1 MLFGIFFV
9 SIEAKQLDMKTILR
23 NFFSVLRRFK
33 TASVLNVLGLS
44 IAFVAFMLIMMQV
57 NYDYTFDRSHP
68 NADAI
73 FRVDIVHGSK
83 GSQAIICRPF
93 ARAFTGSS
101 PLIEEGCL
109 LSAWT
114 ESRFFYIEDGGQRTS
129 YKEDAWNVTPGVL
142 EVFRFDML
150 EGNERSL
157 DEPNSV
163 VLPESMAR
171 KIFGDESA
179 VGKQLISANPMEDA
193 KIVKGVYK
201 DFPRNSALKN
211 VMYTSM
217 SPKEN
222 YDNWG
227 NWNYFFFVRLG
238 EGMDK
243 AEVLDNFK
251 RNFNAKEAFG
261 NEFEWGEENSLDLRL
276 TSLPDVHFLSNV
288 DFDSMPK
295 ASRQTLL
302 VLFSIA
308 FVILIIAGINFTNF
322 STALTPMRIKS
333 INTQKVLGSSD
344 RTLRGSLLVEA
355 VCVSL
360 FAYLLSLLFLYL
372 IPNTPVVSLVDAD
385 ISFGAQPMIIAG
397 TAVIAAIVG
406 VLAGLYPSYY
416 VTSFPPALV
425 LKGSFGLSL
434 AGRRMRSVLVGVQFV
449 ASFILIIGSLFM
461 YLQNHY
467 MQNAPLGY
475 DKEEMIIVH
484 LNNTINK
491 NRDAFTD
498 RLKSFSGVQ
507 DVTYSQFLLSSQ
519 DQYMGWGRD
528 YNGNNINFQCLPVS
542 SSFLKVMGIEVKEGR
557 DFRPEDDQKETGCYI
572 FNEKAKAQ
580 YELKLNEKID
590 GDEIIGF
597 IPDIKFASF
606 RQEVTPMAF
615 YLWGK
620 YQWGQEGNYYNT
632 AYVKFKAGS
641 DLRSG
646 MEHVRES
653 LEKFDSEYPFVVRF
667 YDEVLQHTY
676 EKELK
681 IGSLITLF
689 SLVAIF
695 ISIVGVFGLVVFE
708 SEYKRKEIAVRKVL
722 GSTTGEILYMF
733 NVSYFWILLICF
745 VFGAPV
751 AWYGVHRWLENFAYR
766 TPMYWWVLPLAFL
779 AVGVITFMTVTY
791 QNWHVANENPVK
803 NIKSE

>member
-1 MLFGIFFV
+1 
-9 SIEAKQLDMKTILR
+9 MKTILR

-33 TASVLNVLGLS
+33 AASVLNVLGLS

-57 NYDYTFDRSHP
+57 NYDYTFDCSHR

-93 ARAFTGSS
+93 ARAFTESS
-101 PLIEEGCL
+101 PHIKGGCL
-109 LSAWT
+109 LNAWVG
-114 ESRFFYIEDGGQRTS
+114 SPFFYVEQNGQRTG
-129 YKEDAWNVTPGVL
+129 YRENAWEVTPGLLDVIH
-142 EVFRFDML
+142 FDML
-150 EGNERSL
+150 EGTAQAL
-157 DEPNSV
+157 DEPGSV
-163 VLPESMAR
+163 ILPESMAQ
-171 KIFGDESA
+171 KIFGNETA
-179 VGKQLISANPMEDA
+179 IGKQLIAPNVEMNA
-193 KIVKGVYK
+193 QIIKGVYK
-201 DFPRNSALKN
+201 DFPRNSALQN
-211 VMYTSM
+211 VIYVAMN
-217 SPKEN
+217 PKEN

-227 NWNYFFFVRLG
+227 NWNYFFFVRLDDPANK
-238 EGMDK
+238 EN
-243 AEVLDNFK
+243 VLDNFK
-251 RNFNAKEAFG
+251 SNFNAKEVFG
-261 NEFEWGEENSLDLRL
+261 NEFEWGGEESFDLRL
-276 TSLPDVHFLSNV
+276 TSLPDVHFLNNV

-308 FVILIIAGINFTNF
+308 FVIIIIAGINFTNF

-344 RTLRGSLLVEA
+344 RMLRGSLLVEA
-355 VCVSL
+355 VGVST
-360 FAYLLSLLFLYL
+360 FAYLLSLLFLYV
-372 IPNTPVVSLVDAD
+372 IPKTPVASLVDAD

-397 TAVIAAIVG
+397 TAVIAVIVG

-434 AGRRMRSVLVGVQFV
+434 AGRRMRSVLVGIQFV

-461 YLQNHY
+461 YLQNRY

-484 LNNTINK
+484 LNNKINK
-491 NRDAFTD
+491 DRDAFTNQ
-498 RLKSFSGVQ
+498 LKSFSGVE

-528 YNGNNINFQCLPVS
+528 YNGKNINFQCLPVS

-580 YELKLNEKID
+580 LELKLNEQID

-620 YQWGQEGNYYNT
+620 YQWGQEGNYYNA

-641 DLRSG
+641 DLRAG

-653 LEKFDSEYPFVVRF
+653 LKKFDSEYPFVIRF

-722 GSTTGEILYMF
+722 GSTTGEVLYMF

-745 VFGAPV
+745 VLGAPV

-779 AVGVITFMTVTY
+779 AIGMITFLTVTY

>member
-114 ESRFFYIEDGGQRTS
+114 GSRFFYIEDGGQRTS

-150 EGNERSL
+150 EGSERSL

-288 DFDSMPK
+288 DLVWQ
-295 ASRQTLL
+295 SR
-302 VLFSIA
+302 
-308 FVILIIAGINFTNF
+308 
-322 STALTPMRIKS
+322 
-333 INTQKVLGSSD
+333 
-344 RTLRGSLLVEA
+344 
-355 VCVSL
+355 
-360 FAYLLSLLFLYL
+360 
-372 IPNTPVVSLVDAD
+372 
-385 ISFGAQPMIIAG
+385 
-397 TAVIAAIVG
+397 
-406 VLAGLYPSYY
+406 GLW
-416 VTSFPPALV
+416 F
-425 LKGSFGLSL
+425 
-434 AGRRMRSVLVGVQFV
+434 
-449 ASFILIIGSLFM
+449 
-461 YLQNHY
+461 
-467 MQNAPLGY
+467 
-475 DKEEMIIVH
+475 
-484 LNNTINK
+484 
-491 NRDAFTD
+491 
-498 RLKSFSGVQ
+498 
-507 DVTYSQFLLSSQ
+507 
-519 DQYMGWGRD
+519 
-528 YNGNNINFQCLPVS
+528 
-542 SSFLKVMGIEVKEGR
+542 
-557 DFRPEDDQKETGCYI
+557 
-572 FNEKAKAQ
+572 
-580 YELKLNEKID
+580 
-590 GDEIIGF
+590 
-597 IPDIKFASF
+597 
-606 RQEVTPMAF
+606 
-615 YLWGK
+615 
-620 YQWGQEGNYYNT
+620 
-632 AYVKFKAGS
+632 
-641 DLRSG
+641 
-646 MEHVRES
+646 
-653 LEKFDSEYPFVVRF
+653 
-667 YDEVLQHTY
+667 
-676 EKELK
+676 
-681 IGSLITLF
+681 
-689 SLVAIF
+689 
-695 ISIVGVFGLVVFE
+695 
-708 SEYKRKEIAVRKVL
+708 
-722 GSTTGEILYMF
+722 
-733 NVSYFWILLICF
+733 
-745 VFGAPV
+745 
-751 AWYGVHRWLENFAYR
+751 
-766 TPMYWWVLPLAFL
+766 
-779 AVGVITFMTVTY
+779 
-791 QNWHVANENPVK
+791 
-803 NIKSE
+803 

>member
-1 MLFGIFFV
+1 
-9 SIEAKQLDMKTILR
+9 MKTILR

-33 TASVLNVLGLS
+33 AASVLNVLGLS

-57 NYDYTFDRSHP
+57 NYDYTFDCSHR

-93 ARAFTGSS
+93 ARAFTESS
-101 PLIEEGCL
+101 PHIKGGCL
-109 LSAWT
+109 LNAWVG
-114 ESRFFYIEDGGQRTS
+114 SPFFYVEQNGQRTG
-129 YKEDAWNVTPGVL
+129 YRENAWEVTPGLLDVIH
-142 EVFRFDML
+142 FDML
-150 EGNERSL
+150 EGTAQAL
-157 DEPNSV
+157 DEPGSV
-163 VLPESMAR
+163 ILPESMAK
-171 KIFGDESA
+171 KIFGNETA
-179 VGKQLISANPMEDA
+179 VGKQLIAPNVEMNA
-193 KIVKGVYK
+193 QIIKGVYK
-201 DFPRNSALKN
+201 DFPRNSALQN
-211 VMYTSM
+211 VIYVAMN
-217 SPKEN
+217 PKEN

-227 NWNYFFFVRLG
+227 NWNYFFFVRLDDPANK
-238 EGMDK
+238 EN
-243 AEVLDNFK
+243 VLDNFK
-251 RNFNAKEAFG
+251 SNFNAKEVFG
-261 NEFEWGEENSLDLRL
+261 NEFEWGGEESFDLRL
-276 TSLPDVHFLSNV
+276 TSLPDVHFLNNV

-308 FVILIIAGINFTNF
+308 FVIIIIAGINFTNF

-344 RTLRGSLLVEA
+344 RMLRGSLLVEA
-355 VCVSL
+355 VGVSM
-360 FAYLLSLLFLYL
+360 FAYLLSLLFLYV
-372 IPNTPVVSLVDAD
+372 IPKTPVASLVDAD

-397 TAVIAAIVG
+397 TAVIAVIVG

-434 AGRRMRSVLVGVQFV
+434 AGRRMRSVLVGIQFV

-461 YLQNHY
+461 YLQNRY

-484 LNNTINK
+484 LNNKINK
-491 NRDAFTD
+491 DRDAFTNQ
-498 RLKSFSGVQ
+498 LKSFSGVE

-528 YNGNNINFQCLPVS
+528 YNGMNINFQCLPVS

-580 YELKLNEKID
+580 LELKLNEQID

-620 YQWGQEGNYYNT
+620 YQWGQEGNYYNA

-641 DLRSG
+641 DLRAG

-653 LEKFDSEYPFVVRF
+653 LKKFDSEYPFVIRF

-722 GSTTGEILYMF
+722 GSTTGEVLYMF

-745 VFGAPV
+745 VLGAPV

-779 AVGVITFMTVTY
+779 AIGMITFLTVTY

>member
-1 MLFGIFFV
+1 
-9 SIEAKQLDMKTILR
+9 MKTILR

-33 TASVLNVLGLS
+33 AASVLNLLGLS

-57 NYDYTFDRSHP
+57 NYDYTFDCSHR

-93 ARAFTGSS
+93 ARAFTESS
-101 PLIEEGCL
+101 PHIKGGCL
-109 LSAWT
+109 LNAWVG
-114 ESRFFYIEDGGQRTS
+114 SPFFYVEQNGQRTG
-129 YKEDAWNVTPGVL
+129 YRENAWEVTPGLLDVIH
-142 EVFRFDML
+142 FDML
-150 EGNERSL
+150 EGTAQAL
-157 DEPNSV
+157 DEPGSV
-163 VLPESMAR
+163 ILPESMAK
-171 KIFGDESA
+171 KIFGNETA
-179 VGKQLISANPMEDA
+179 VGKQLIAPNVEMNA
-193 KIVKGVYK
+193 QIIKGVYK
-201 DFPRNSALKN
+201 DFPRNSALQN
-211 VMYTSM
+211 VIYVAMN
-217 SPKEN
+217 PKEN

-227 NWNYFFFVRLG
+227 NWNYFFFVRLDDPANK
-238 EGMDK
+238 EN
-243 AEVLDNFK
+243 VLDNFK
-251 RNFNAKEAFG
+251 SNFNAKEAFG
-261 NEFEWGEENSLDLRL
+261 NEFEWGGEESFDLRL
-276 TSLPDVHFLSNV
+276 TSLPDVHFLNNV

-308 FVILIIAGINFTNF
+308 FVIIIIAGINFTNF

-344 RTLRGSLLVEA
+344 RMLRGSLLVEA
-355 VCVSL
+355 VGVST
-360 FAYLLSLLFLYL
+360 FAYLLSLLFLYV
-372 IPNTPVVSLVDAD
+372 IPKTPVASLVDAD

-397 TAVIAAIVG
+397 TAVIAVIVG

-434 AGRRMRSVLVGVQFV
+434 AGRRMRSVLVGIQFV

-461 YLQNHY
+461 YLQNRY

-484 LNNTINK
+484 LNNKINK
-491 NRDAFTD
+491 DRDAFTNQ
-498 RLKSFSGVQ
+498 LKSFSGVE

-528 YNGNNINFQCLPVS
+528 YNGKNINFQCLPVS

-580 YELKLNEKID
+580 LELKLNEQID

-620 YQWGQEGNYYNT
+620 YQWGQEGNYYNA

-641 DLRSG
+641 DLRAG

-653 LEKFDSEYPFVVRF
+653 LKKFDSEFPFVIRF

-722 GSTTGEILYMF
+722 GSTTGEVLYMF

-745 VFGAPV
+745 VLGAPV

-779 AVGVITFMTVTY
+779 AIGMITFLTVTY

>member
-150 EGNERSL
+150 EGSERSL

-360 FAYLLSLLFLYL
+360 FASAFASFL
-372 IPNTPVVSLVDAD
+372 IHNPQNT
-385 ISFGAQPMIIAG
+385 G
-397 TAVIAAIVG
+397 
-406 VLAGLYPSYY
+406 
-416 VTSFPPALV
+416 
-425 LKGSFGLSL
+425 SL
-434 AGRRMRSVLVGVQFV
+434 AGGCRHLVRG
-449 ASFILIIGSLFM
+449 AADDHCRHGCDRGDRGS
-461 YLQNHY
+461 
-467 MQNAPLGY
+467 AGRPL
-475 DKEEMIIVH
+475 
-484 LNNTINK
+484 
-491 NRDAFTD
+491 
-498 RLKSFSGVQ
+498 S
-507 DVTYSQFLLSSQ
+507 FLLCHL
-519 DQYMGWGRD
+519 
-528 YNGNNINFQCLPVS
+528 FPA
-542 SSFLKVMGIEVKEGR
+542 GIGVERK
-557 DFRPEDDQKETGCYI
+557 FRPLACRAPDEERAGGGPVCGFFHPDYRL
-572 FNEKAKAQ
+572 FVYVPAK
-580 YELKLNEKID
+580 
-590 GDEIIGF
+590 
-597 IPDIKFASF
+597 
-606 RQEVTPMAF
+606 
-615 YLWGK
+615 
-620 YQWGQEGNYYNT
+620 
-632 AYVKFKAGS
+632 
-641 DLRSG
+641 
-646 MEHVRES
+646 S
-653 LEKFDSEYPFVVRF
+653 LYAE
-667 YDEVLQHTY
+667 
-676 EKELK
+676 
-681 IGSLITLF
+681 
-689 SLVAIF
+689 
-695 ISIVGVFGLVVFE
+695 
-708 SEYKRKEIAVRKVL
+708 
-722 GSTTGEILYMF
+722 
-733 NVSYFWILLICF
+733 C
-745 VFGAPV
+745 
-751 AWYGVHRWLENFAYR
+751 
-766 TPMYWWVLPLAFL
+766 
-779 AVGVITFMTVTY
+779 AVGI
-791 QNWHVANENPVK
+791 
-803 NIKSE
+803 

>member
-1 MLFGIFFV
+1 
-9 SIEAKQLDMKTILR
+9 MKTILR

-33 TASVLNVLGLS
+33 AASVLNVLGLS

-57 NYDYTFDRSHP
+57 NYDYTFDCSHR
-68 NADAI
+68 NSDAI

-93 ARAFTGSS
+93 ARAFTESS
-101 PLIEEGCL
+101 PHIKGGCL
-109 LSAWT
+109 LNAWVG
-114 ESRFFYIEDGGQRTS
+114 SPFFYVEQNGQRTG
-129 YKEDAWNVTPGVL
+129 YRENAWEVTPGLLDVIH
-142 EVFRFDML
+142 FDML
-150 EGNERSL
+150 EGTAQAL
-157 DEPNSV
+157 DEPGSV
-163 VLPESMAR
+163 ILPESMAK
-171 KIFGDESA
+171 KIFGNETA
-179 VGKQLISANPMEDA
+179 VGKQLIAPNVEMNA
-193 KIVKGVYK
+193 QIIKGVYK
-201 DFPRNSALKN
+201 DFPRNSALQN
-211 VMYTSM
+211 VIYVAMN
-217 SPKEN
+217 PKEN

-227 NWNYFFFVRLG
+227 NWNYFFFVRLDDPANK
-238 EGMDK
+238 EN
-243 AEVLDNFK
+243 VLDNFK
-251 RNFNAKEAFG
+251 SNFNAKEVFG
-261 NEFEWGEENSLDLRL
+261 NEFEWGGEESFDLRL
-276 TSLPDVHFLSNV
+276 TSLPDVHFLNNV

-308 FVILIIAGINFTNF
+308 FVIIIIAGINFTNF

-344 RTLRGSLLVEA
+344 RMLRGSLLVEA
-355 VCVSL
+355 VGVST
-360 FAYLLSLLFLYL
+360 FAYLLSLLFLYV
-372 IPNTPVVSLVDAD
+372 IPKTPVASLVDAD

-397 TAVIAAIVG
+397 TAVIAVIVG

-434 AGRRMRSVLVGVQFV
+434 AGRRMRSVLVGIQFV

-461 YLQNHY
+461 YLQNRY

-484 LNNTINK
+484 LNNKINK
-491 NRDAFTD
+491 DRDAFTNQ
-498 RLKSFSGVQ
+498 LKSFSGVE

-528 YNGNNINFQCLPVS
+528 YNGKNINFQCLPVS

-580 YELKLNEKID
+580 LELKLNEQID

-620 YQWGQEGNYYNT
+620 YQWGQEGNYYNA

-641 DLRSG
+641 DLRAG

-653 LEKFDSEYPFVVRF
+653 LKKFDSEYPFVIRF

-722 GSTTGEILYMF
+722 GSTTGEVLYMF

-745 VFGAPV
+745 VLGAPV

-779 AVGVITFMTVTY
+779 AIGMITFLTVTY

>member
-1 MLFGIFFV
+1 
-9 SIEAKQLDMKTILR
+9 MKTILR

-33 TASVLNVLGLS
+33 AASVLNVLGLS

-57 NYDYTFDRSHP
+57 NYDYTFDCSHR

-93 ARAFTGSS
+93 ARAFTESS
-101 PLIEEGCL
+101 PHIKGGCL
-109 LSAWT
+109 LNAWVG
-114 ESRFFYIEDGGQRTS
+114 SPFFYVEQNGQRTG
-129 YKEDAWNVTPGVL
+129 YRENAWEVTPGLLDVIH
-142 EVFRFDML
+142 FDML
-150 EGNERSL
+150 EGTAQAL
-157 DEPNSV
+157 DEPGSV
-163 VLPESMAR
+163 ILPESMAK
-171 KIFGDESA
+171 KIFGNETA
-179 VGKQLISANPMEDA
+179 VGKQLIAPNVEMNA
-193 KIVKGVYK
+193 QIIKGVYK
-201 DFPRNSALKN
+201 DFPRNSALQN
-211 VMYTSM
+211 VIYVAMN
-217 SPKEN
+217 PKEN

-227 NWNYFFFVRLG
+227 NWNYFFFVRLDDPPNK
-238 EGMDK
+238 EN
-243 AEVLDNFK
+243 VLDNFK
-251 RNFNAKEAFG
+251 SNFNAKEVFG
-261 NEFEWGEENSLDLRL
+261 NEFEWGGEESFDLRL
-276 TSLPDVHFLSNV
+276 TSLPDVHFLNNV

-308 FVILIIAGINFTNF
+308 FVIIIIAGINFTNF

-344 RTLRGSLLVEA
+344 RMLRGSLLVEA
-355 VCVSL
+355 VGVST
-360 FAYLLSLLFLYL
+360 FAYLLSLLFLYV
-372 IPNTPVVSLVDAD
+372 IPKTPVASLVDAD

-397 TAVIAAIVG
+397 TAVIAVIVG

-434 AGRRMRSVLVGVQFV
+434 AGRRMRSVLVGIQFV

-461 YLQNHY
+461 YLQNRY

-484 LNNTINK
+484 LNNKINK
-491 NRDAFTD
+491 DRDAFTNQ
-498 RLKSFSGVQ
+498 LKSFSGVE

-528 YNGNNINFQCLPVS
+528 YNGKNINFQCLPVS

-580 YELKLNEKID
+580 LELKLNEQID

-620 YQWGQEGNYYNT
+620 YQWGQEGNYYNA

-641 DLRSG
+641 DLRAG

-653 LEKFDSEYPFVVRF
+653 LKKFDSEYPFVIRF

-722 GSTTGEILYMF
+722 GSTTGEVLYMF

-745 VFGAPV
+745 VLGAPV

-779 AVGVITFMTVTY
+779 AIGMITFLTVTY

>member
-1 MLFGIFFV
+1 
-9 SIEAKQLDMKTILR
+9 MKTILR

-33 TASVLNVLGLS
+33 AASVLNVLGLS

-57 NYDYTFDRSHP
+57 NYDYTFDCSHR

-93 ARAFTGSS
+93 ARAFTESS
-101 PLIEEGCL
+101 PHIKGGCL
-109 LSAWT
+109 LNAWVG
-114 ESRFFYIEDGGQRTS
+114 SPFFYVEQNGQRTG
-129 YKEDAWNVTPGVL
+129 YRENAWEVTPSLLDVIH
-142 EVFRFDML
+142 FDML
-150 EGNERSL
+150 EGTAQAL
-157 DEPNSV
+157 DEPGSV
-163 VLPESMAR
+163 ILPESMAK
-171 KIFGDESA
+171 KIFGNETA
-179 VGKQLISANPMEDA
+179 VGKQLIAPNVEMNA
-193 KIVKGVYK
+193 QIIKGVYK
-201 DFPRNSALKN
+201 DFPRNSALQN
-211 VMYTSM
+211 VIYVVMN
-217 SPKEN
+217 PKEN

-227 NWNYFFFVRLG
+227 NWNYFFFVRLDDPANK
-238 EGMDK
+238 EN
-243 AEVLDNFK
+243 VLDNFK
-251 RNFNAKEAFG
+251 SNFNAKEVFG
-261 NEFEWGEENSLDLRL
+261 NEFEWGGEESFDLRL
-276 TSLPDVHFLSNV
+276 TSLPDVHFLNNV

-308 FVILIIAGINFTNF
+308 FVIIIIAGINFTNF

-344 RTLRGSLLVEA
+344 RMLRGSLLVEA
-355 VCVSL
+355 VGVST
-360 FAYLLSLLFLYL
+360 FAYLLSLLFLYV
-372 IPNTPVVSLVDAD
+372 IPKTPVASLVDAD

-397 TAVIAAIVG
+397 TAVIAVIVG

-434 AGRRMRSVLVGVQFV
+434 AGRRMRSVLVGIQFV

-461 YLQNHY
+461 YLQNRY

-484 LNNTINK
+484 LNNKINK
-491 NRDAFTD
+491 DRDAFTNQ
-498 RLKSFSGVQ
+498 LKSFSGVE

-528 YNGNNINFQCLPVS
+528 YNGKNINFQCLPVS

-580 YELKLNEKID
+580 LELKLNEQID

-620 YQWGQEGNYYNT
+620 YQWGQEGNYYNA

-641 DLRSG
+641 DLRAG

-653 LEKFDSEYPFVVRF
+653 LKKFDSEYPFVIRF

-722 GSTTGEILYMF
+722 GSTTGEVLYMF

-745 VFGAPV
+745 VLGAPV

-779 AVGVITFMTVTY
+779 AIGMITFLTVTY

>member
-1 MLFGIFFV
+1 
-9 SIEAKQLDMKTILR
+9 
-23 NFFSVLRRFK
+23 
-33 TASVLNVLGLS
+33 
-44 IAFVAFMLIMMQV
+44 MMQV
-57 NYDYTFDRSHP
+57 NYDYTFDRSHR

-93 ARAFTGSS
+93 ARAFAGSS

-150 EGNERSL
+150 EGSERSL

-276 TSLPDVHFLSNV
+276 TSLPDVHFLNNV

-360 FAYLLSLLFLYL
+360 FAYLLSLLFLYI
-372 IPNTPVVSLVDAD
+372 IPKTPVVSLVDAD

-484 LNNTINK
+484 LNDNINK

-498 RLKSFSGVQ
+498 RLKSFSGVE

-557 DFRPEDDQKETGCYI
+557 DFRLEDDQKETGCYI

-590 GDEIIGF
+590 GDEIVGF

-695 ISIVGVFGLVVFE
+695 ISIVGVFDLVVFE

-722 GSTTGEILYMF
+722 GSTTGEILYRF

-751 AWYGVHRWLENFAYR
+751 AWYGMHR
-766 TPMYWWVLPLAFL
+766 
-779 AVGVITFMTVTY
+779 
-791 QNWHVANENPVK
+791 
-803 NIKSE
+803 

>member
-1 MLFGIFFV
+1 
-9 SIEAKQLDMKTILR
+9 MKTILR
-23 NFFSVLRRFK
+23 NFISVLRRFK

-57 NYDYTFDRSHP
+57 NYDYTFDCSHR

-93 ARAFTGSS
+93 ARAFTESS
-101 PLIEEGCL
+101 PHIKGGCL
-109 LSAWT
+109 LSAWVG
-114 ESRFFYIEDGGQRTS
+114 SPFFYVEQNGQRTG
-129 YKEDAWNVTPGVL
+129 YRENAWEVTPGLLDVIH
-142 EVFRFDML
+142 FDML
-150 EGNERSL
+150 EGTAQAL
-157 DEPNSV
+157 DEPGSV
-163 VLPESMAR
+163 ILPESMAK
-171 KIFGDESA
+171 KIFGNESA
-179 VGKQLISANPMEDA
+179 VGKQLIVPDTEMNAQ
-193 KIVKGVYK
+193 IVKGVYK
-201 DFPRNSALKN
+201 DFPRNSVLQN
-211 VMYTSM
+211 VMYAAM
-217 SPKEN
+217 NPKEN

-227 NWNYFFFVRLG
+227 NWNYFFFVRLDDPVNK
-238 EGMDK
+238 EN
-243 AEVLDNFK
+243 VLDNF
-251 RNFNAKEAFG
+251 RNNFNAKEVFG
-261 NEFEWGEENSLDLRL
+261 NEFEWGEENSFDLRL
-276 TSLPDVHFLSNV
+276 TSLPDVHFLNNV

-308 FVILIIAGINFTNF
+308 FVIIIIAGINFTNF

-344 RTLRGSLLVEA
+344 RMLRGSLLAEA
-355 VCVSL
+355 ICVSM
-360 FAYLLSLLFLYL
+360 FAYLLSLLFLY
-372 IPNTPVVSLVDAD
+372 IVPKTPVASLVDAD
-385 ISFGAQPMIIAG
+385 MSFGAQPMIIAG

-434 AGRRMRSVLVGVQFV
+434 AGRRMRSLLVGIQFV

-461 YLQNHY
+461 YLQNYY

-484 LNNTINK
+484 LNGNINK
-491 NRDAFTD
+491 NRDAFTNQ
-498 RLKSFSGVQ
+498 LKSFSGVE

-528 YNGNNINFQCLPVS
+528 YNGNKINFQCLPVS

-580 YELKLNEKID
+580 YDLKLNDNIN
-590 GDEIIGF
+590 GSEIIGF

-620 YQWGQEGNYYNT
+620 YQWGQEDHYYNA

-641 DLRSG
+641 DLRAG

-745 VFGAPV
+745 VLGAPV

-766 TPMYWWVLPLAFL
+766 TPMHWWVLPLAFL
-779 AVGVITFMTVTY
+779 IVGVITAITVTY

>member
-1 MLFGIFFV
+1 
-9 SIEAKQLDMKTILR
+9 MKTILR
-23 NFFSVLRRFK
+23 NFISVLRRFK

-57 NYDYTFDRSHP
+57 NYDYTFDCSHR

-93 ARAFTGSS
+93 ARAFTESS
-101 PLIEEGCL
+101 PHIKGGCL
-109 LSAWT
+109 LSAWVG
-114 ESRFFYIEDGGQRTS
+114 SPFFYVEQNGQRS
-129 YKEDAWNVTPGVL
+129 GYRDIAWVVTPGL
-142 EVFRFDML
+142 LDVFHFDLL
-150 EGNERSL
+150 EGTAQAL
-157 DEPNSV
+157 DEPGSV
-163 VLPESMAR
+163 ILPESMAK
-171 KIFGDESA
+171 KIFGNESA
-179 VGKQLISANPMEDA
+179 VGKQLIVPDTEMNAQ
-193 KIVKGVYK
+193 IVKGVYK
-201 DFPRNSALKN
+201 DFPRNSVLQN
-211 VMYTSM
+211 VMYAAM
-217 SPKEN
+217 NPKEN

-227 NWNYFFFVRLG
+227 NWNYFFFVRLDDPVNK
-238 EGMDK
+238 EN
-243 AEVLDNFK
+243 VLDNF
-251 RNFNAKEAFG
+251 RNNFNAKEVFG
-261 NEFEWGEENSLDLRL
+261 NEFEWGEENSFDLRL
-276 TSLPDVHFLSNV
+276 TSLPDVHFLNNV

-308 FVILIIAGINFTNF
+308 FVIIIIAGINFTNF

-344 RTLRGSLLVEA
+344 RMLRGSLLAEA
-355 VCVSL
+355 ICVSM
-360 FAYLLSLLFLYL
+360 FAYLLSLLFLY
-372 IPNTPVVSLVDAD
+372 IVPKTPVASLVDAD
-385 ISFGAQPMIIAG
+385 MSFGAQPMIIAG

-434 AGRRMRSVLVGVQFV
+434 AGRRMRSLLVGIQFV

-461 YLQNHY
+461 YLQNYY

-484 LNNTINK
+484 LNGNINK
-491 NRDAFTD
+491 NRDAFTNQ
-498 RLKSFSGVQ
+498 LKSFSGVE

-528 YNGNNINFQCLPVS
+528 YNGNKINFQCLPVS

-580 YELKLNEKID
+580 YDLKLNDNIN
-590 GDEIIGF
+590 GSEIIGF

-620 YQWGQEGNYYNT
+620 YQWGQEDHYYNA

-641 DLRSG
+641 DLRAG

-745 VFGAPV
+745 VLGAPV

-766 TPMYWWVLPLAFL
+766 TPMHWWVLPLAFL
-779 AVGVITFMTVTY
+779 IVGVITAITVTY

>member
-1 MLFGIFFV
+1 
-9 SIEAKQLDMKTILR
+9 MKTILR

-33 TASVLNVLGLS
+33 AASVLNVLGLS

-57 NYDYTFDRSHP
+57 NYDYTFDCSHR

-93 ARAFTGSS
+93 ARAFTESS
-101 PLIEEGCL
+101 PHIKGGCL
-109 LSAWT
+109 LNAWVG
-114 ESRFFYIEDGGQRTS
+114 SPFFYVEQNGQRTG
-129 YKEDAWNVTPGVL
+129 YRENAWEVTPGLLDVIH
-142 EVFRFDML
+142 FDML
-150 EGNERSL
+150 EGTAQAL
-157 DEPNSV
+157 DEPGSV
-163 VLPESMAR
+163 ILPESMAK
-171 KIFGDESA
+171 KIFGNETA
-179 VGKQLISANPMEDA
+179 VGKQLIAPNVEMNA
-193 KIVKGVYK
+193 QIIKGVYK
-201 DFPRNSALKN
+201 DFPRNSALQN
-211 VMYTSM
+211 VIYVAMN
-217 SPKEN
+217 PKEN
-222 YDNWG
+222 YDNWE
-227 NWNYFFFVRLG
+227 NWNYFFFVRLDDPANK
-238 EGMDK
+238 EN
-243 AEVLDNFK
+243 VLDNFK
-251 RNFNAKEAFG
+251 SNFNAKEVFG
-261 NEFEWGEENSLDLRL
+261 NEFEWGGEESFDLRL
-276 TSLPDVHFLSNV
+276 TSLPDVHFLNNV

-308 FVILIIAGINFTNF
+308 FVIIIIAGINFTNF

-344 RTLRGSLLVEA
+344 RMLRGSLLVEA
-355 VCVSL
+355 VGVST
-360 FAYLLSLLFLYL
+360 FAYLLSLLFLYV
-372 IPNTPVVSLVDAD
+372 IPKTPVASLVDAD

-397 TAVIAAIVG
+397 TAVIAVIVG

-434 AGRRMRSVLVGVQFV
+434 AGRRMRSVLVGIQFV

-461 YLQNHY
+461 YLQNRY

-484 LNNTINK
+484 LNNKINK
-491 NRDAFTD
+491 DRDAFTNQ
-498 RLKSFSGVQ
+498 LKSFSGVE

-528 YNGNNINFQCLPVS
+528 YNGKNINFQCLPVS

-580 YELKLNEKID
+580 LELKLNEQID

-620 YQWGQEGNYYNT
+620 YQWGQEGNYYNA

-641 DLRSG
+641 DLRAG

-653 LEKFDSEYPFVVRF
+653 LKKFDSEYPFVIRF

-722 GSTTGEILYMF
+722 GSTTGEVLYMF

-745 VFGAPV
+745 VLGAPV

-779 AVGVITFMTVTY
+779 AIGMITFLTVTY

>member
-1 MLFGIFFV
+1 
-9 SIEAKQLDMKTILR
+9 MKTILR

-33 TASVLNVLGLS
+33 AASVLNVLGLS

-57 NYDYTFDRSHP
+57 NYDYTFDCSHR

-93 ARAFTGSS
+93 ARAFTESS
-101 PLIEEGCL
+101 PHIKGGCL
-109 LSAWT
+109 LNAWVG
-114 ESRFFYIEDGGQRTS
+114 SPFFYVEQNGQRTG
-129 YKEDAWNVTPGVL
+129 YRENAWEVTPGLLDVIH
-142 EVFRFDML
+142 FDML
-150 EGNERSL
+150 EGTAQAL
-157 DEPNSV
+157 DEPGSV
-163 VLPESMAR
+163 ILPESMAK
-171 KIFGDESA
+171 KIFGNETA
-179 VGKQLISANPMEDA
+179 VGKQLIAPNVEMNA
-193 KIVKGVYK
+193 QIIKGVYK
-201 DFPRNSALKN
+201 DFPRNSALQN
-211 VMYTSM
+211 VIYVAMN
-217 SPKEN
+217 PKEN

-227 NWNYFFFVRLG
+227 NWNYFFFVRLDDPANK
-238 EGMDK
+238 EN
-243 AEVLDNFK
+243 VLDNFK
-251 RNFNAKEAFG
+251 SNFNAKEVFG
-261 NEFEWGEENSLDLRL
+261 NEFEWGGEESFDLRL
-276 TSLPDVHFLSNV
+276 TSLPDVHFLNNV

-308 FVILIIAGINFTNF
+308 FVIIIIAGINFTNF

-344 RTLRGSLLVEA
+344 RMLRGSLLVEA
-355 VCVSL
+355 VGVST
-360 FAYLLSLLFLYL
+360 FAYLLSLLFLYV
-372 IPNTPVVSLVDAD
+372 IPKTPVASLVDAD

-397 TAVIAAIVG
+397 TAVIAVIVG

-434 AGRRMRSVLVGVQFV
+434 AGRRMRSVLVGIQFV

-461 YLQNHY
+461 YLQNRY

-484 LNNTINK
+484 LNNKINK
-491 NRDAFTD
+491 DRDAFTNQ
-498 RLKSFSGVQ
+498 LKSFSGVE

-528 YNGNNINFQCLPVS
+528 YNGKNINFQCLPVS

-580 YELKLNEKID
+580 LELKLNEQID

-620 YQWGQEGNYYNT
+620 YQWGQEGNYYNA

-641 DLRSG
+641 DLRAG

-653 LEKFDSEYPFVVRF
+653 LKKFDSEYPFVIRF

-722 GSTTGEILYMF
+722 GSTTGEVLYMF

-745 VFGAPV
+745 VLGAPV

-766 TPMYWWVLPLAFL
+766 TPMYWWVLPMAFL
-779 AVGVITFMTVTY
+779 AIGMITFLTVTY

>member
-1 MLFGIFFV
+1 
-9 SIEAKQLDMKTILR
+9 MKTILR

-33 TASVLNVLGLS
+33 AASVLNVLGLS

-57 NYDYTFDRSHP
+57 NYDYTFDCSHR

-93 ARAFTGSS
+93 ARAFTESS
-101 PLIEEGCL
+101 PHIKGGCL
-109 LSAWT
+109 LNAWVG
-114 ESRFFYIEDGGQRTS
+114 SPFFYVEQNGQRTG
-129 YKEDAWNVTPGVL
+129 YRENAWEVTPGLLDVIH
-142 EVFRFDML
+142 FDML
-150 EGNERSL
+150 EGTAQAL
-157 DEPNSV
+157 DEPGSV
-163 VLPESMAR
+163 ILPESMAK
-171 KIFGDESA
+171 KIFGNETA
-179 VGKQLISANPMEDA
+179 IGKQLIAPNVEMNA
-193 KIVKGVYK
+193 QIIKGVYK
-201 DFPRNSALKN
+201 DFPRNSALQN
-211 VMYTSM
+211 VIYVAMN
-217 SPKEN
+217 PKEN

-227 NWNYFFFVRLG
+227 NWNYFFFVRLDDPANK
-238 EGMDK
+238 EN
-243 AEVLDNFK
+243 VLDNFK
-251 RNFNAKEAFG
+251 SNFNAKEVFG
-261 NEFEWGEENSLDLRL
+261 NEFEWGGEESFDLRL
-276 TSLPDVHFLSNV
+276 TSLPDVHFLNNV

-308 FVILIIAGINFTNF
+308 FVIIIIAGINFTNF

-344 RTLRGSLLVEA
+344 RMLRGSLLVEA
-355 VCVSL
+355 VGVSM
-360 FAYLLSLLFLYL
+360 FAYLLSLLFLYV
-372 IPNTPVVSLVDAD
+372 IPKTPVASLVDAD

-397 TAVIAAIVG
+397 TAVIAVIVG

-434 AGRRMRSVLVGVQFV
+434 AGRRMRSVLVGIPFV

-461 YLQNHY
+461 YLQNRY

-484 LNNTINK
+484 LNNKINK
-491 NRDAFTD
+491 DRDAFTNQ
-498 RLKSFSGVQ
+498 LKSFSGVE

-528 YNGNNINFQCLPVS
+528 YNGKNINFQCLPVS

-580 YELKLNEKID
+580 LELKLNEQID

-620 YQWGQEGNYYNT
+620 YQWGQEGNYYNA

-641 DLRSG
+641 DLRAG

-653 LEKFDSEYPFVVRF
+653 LKKFDSEYPFVIRF

-689 SLVAIF
+689 SFVAIF

-722 GSTTGEILYMF
+722 GSTTGEVLYMF

-745 VFGAPV
+745 VLGAPV

-779 AVGVITFMTVTY
+779 AIGMITFLTVTY

>member
-1 MLFGIFFV
+1 
-9 SIEAKQLDMKTILR
+9 MKTILR

-33 TASVLNVLGLS
+33 AASVLNVLGLS

-57 NYDYTFDRSHP
+57 NYDYTFDCSHR

-93 ARAFTGSS
+93 ARAFTESS
-101 PLIEEGCL
+101 PHIKGGCL
-109 LSAWT
+109 LNAWVG
-114 ESRFFYIEDGGQRTS
+114 SPFFYVEQNGQRTG
-129 YKEDAWNVTPGVL
+129 YRENAREVTPGLLDVIH
-142 EVFRFDML
+142 FDML
-150 EGNERSL
+150 EGTAQAL
-157 DEPNSV
+157 DEPGSV
-163 VLPESMAR
+163 ILPESMAK
-171 KIFGDESA
+171 KIFGNETA
-179 VGKQLISANPMEDA
+179 VGKQLIAPNVEMNA
-193 KIVKGVYK
+193 QIIKGVYK
-201 DFPRNSALKN
+201 DFPRNSALQN
-211 VMYTSM
+211 VIYVAMN
-217 SPKEN
+217 PKEN

-227 NWNYFFFVRLG
+227 NWNYFFFVRLDDPANK
-238 EGMDK
+238 EN
-243 AEVLDNFK
+243 VLDNFK
-251 RNFNAKEAFG
+251 SNFNAKEVFG
-261 NEFEWGEENSLDLRL
+261 NEFEWGGEESFDLRL
-276 TSLPDVHFLSNV
+276 TSLPDVHFLNNV

-308 FVILIIAGINFTNF
+308 FVIIIIAGINFTNF

-344 RTLRGSLLVEA
+344 RMLRGSLLVEA
-355 VCVSL
+355 VGVST
-360 FAYLLSLLFLYL
+360 FAYLLSLLFLYV
-372 IPNTPVVSLVDAD
+372 IPKTPVASLVDAD

-397 TAVIAAIVG
+397 TAVIAVIVG

-434 AGRRMRSVLVGVQFV
+434 AGRRMRSVLVGIQFV

-461 YLQNHY
+461 YLQNRY

-484 LNNTINK
+484 LNNKINK
-491 NRDAFTD
+491 DRDAFTNQ
-498 RLKSFSGVQ
+498 LKSFSGVE

-528 YNGNNINFQCLPVS
+528 YNGKNINFQCLPVS

-580 YELKLNEKID
+580 LELKLNEQID

-620 YQWGQEGNYYNT
+620 YQWGQEGNYYNA

-641 DLRSG
+641 DLRAG

-653 LEKFDSEYPFVVRF
+653 LKKFDSEYPFVIRF

-722 GSTTGEILYMF
+722 GSTTGEVLYMF

-745 VFGAPV
+745 VLGAPV

-779 AVGVITFMTVTY
+779 AIGMITFLTVTY

>member
-1 MLFGIFFV
+1 
-9 SIEAKQLDMKTILR
+9 MKTILR

-33 TASVLNVLGLS
+33 AASVLNVLGLS

-57 NYDYTFDRSHP
+57 NYDYTFDCSHR

-93 ARAFTGSS
+93 ARAFTESS
-101 PLIEEGCL
+101 PHIKGGCL
-109 LSAWT
+109 LNAWVG
-114 ESRFFYIEDGGQRTS
+114 SPFFYVEQNGQRTG
-129 YKEDAWNVTPGVL
+129 YRENAWEVTPGLLDVIH
-142 EVFRFDML
+142 FDML
-150 EGNERSL
+150 EGTAQAL
-157 DEPNSV
+157 DEPGSV
-163 VLPESMAR
+163 ILPVSMAK
-171 KIFGDESA
+171 KIFGNETA
-179 VGKQLISANPMEDA
+179 VGKQLIAPNVEMNA
-193 KIVKGVYK
+193 QIIKGVYK
-201 DFPRNSALKN
+201 DFPRNSALQN
-211 VMYTSM
+211 VIYVVMN
-217 SPKEN
+217 PKEN

-227 NWNYFFFVRLG
+227 NWNYFFFVRLDDPANK
-238 EGMDK
+238 EN
-243 AEVLDNFK
+243 VLDNFK
-251 RNFNAKEAFG
+251 SNFNAKEVFG
-261 NEFEWGEENSLDLRL
+261 NEFEWGGEESFDLRL
-276 TSLPDVHFLSNV
+276 TSLPDVHFLNNV

-308 FVILIIAGINFTNF
+308 FVIIIIAGINFTNF

-344 RTLRGSLLVEA
+344 RMLRGSLLVEA
-355 VCVSL
+355 VGVST
-360 FAYLLSLLFLYL
+360 FAYLLSLLFLYV
-372 IPNTPVVSLVDAD
+372 IPKTPVASLVDAD

-397 TAVIAAIVG
+397 TAVIAVIVG

-434 AGRRMRSVLVGVQFV
+434 AGRRMRSVLVGIQFV

-461 YLQNHY
+461 YLQNRY

-484 LNNTINK
+484 LNNKINK
-491 NRDAFTD
+491 DRDAFTNQ
-498 RLKSFSGVQ
+498 LKSFSGVE

-528 YNGNNINFQCLPVS
+528 YNGKNINFQCLPVS

-580 YELKLNEKID
+580 LELKLNEQID

-620 YQWGQEGNYYNT
+620 YQWGQEGNYYNA

-641 DLRSG
+641 DLRAG

-653 LEKFDSEYPFVVRF
+653 LKKFDSEYPFVIRF

-722 GSTTGEILYMF
+722 GSTTGEVLYMF

-745 VFGAPV
+745 VLGAPV

-779 AVGVITFMTVTY
+779 AIGMITFLTVTY

>member
-1 MLFGIFFV
+1 
-9 SIEAKQLDMKTILR
+9 
-23 NFFSVLRRFK
+23 
-33 TASVLNVLGLS
+33 
-44 IAFVAFMLIMMQV
+44 MLIMMQV
-57 NYDYTFDRSHP
+57 NYDYTFDCSHR

-93 ARAFTGSS
+93 ARAFTESS
-101 PLIEEGCL
+101 PHIKGGCL
-109 LSAWT
+109 LNAWVG
-114 ESRFFYIEDGGQRTS
+114 SPFFYVEQNGQRTG
-129 YKEDAWNVTPGVL
+129 YRENAWEVTPGLLDVIH
-142 EVFRFDML
+142 FDML
-150 EGNERSL
+150 EGTAQAL
-157 DEPNSV
+157 DEPGSV
-163 VLPESMAR
+163 ILPESMAK
-171 KIFGDESA
+171 KIFGNETA
-179 VGKQLISANPMEDA
+179 VGKQLIAPNVEMNA
-193 KIVKGVYK
+193 QIIKGVYK
-201 DFPRNSALKN
+201 DFPRNSALQN
-211 VMYTSM
+211 VIYVAMN
-217 SPKEN
+217 PKEN

-227 NWNYFFFVRLG
+227 NWNYFFFVRLDDPANK
-238 EGMDK
+238 EN
-243 AEVLDNFK
+243 VLDNFK
-251 RNFNAKEAFG
+251 SNFNAKEVFG
-261 NEFEWGEENSLDLRL
+261 NEFEWGGEESFDLRL
-276 TSLPDVHFLSNV
+276 TSLPDVHFLNNV

-308 FVILIIAGINFTNF
+308 FVIIIIAGINFTNF

-344 RTLRGSLLVEA
+344 RMLRGSLLVEA
-355 VCVSL
+355 VGVST
-360 FAYLLSLLFLYL
+360 FAYLLSLLFLYV
-372 IPNTPVVSLVDAD
+372 IPKTPVASLVDAD

-397 TAVIAAIVG
+397 TAVIAVIVG

-434 AGRRMRSVLVGVQFV
+434 AGRRMRSVLVGIQFV

-461 YLQNHY
+461 YLQNRY

-484 LNNTINK
+484 LNNKINK
-491 NRDAFTD
+491 DRDAFTNQ
-498 RLKSFSGVQ
+498 LKSFSGVE

-528 YNGNNINFQCLPVS
+528 YNGKNINFQCLPVS

-580 YELKLNEKID
+580 LELKLNEQID

-620 YQWGQEGNYYNT
+620 YQWGQEGNYYNA

-641 DLRSG
+641 DLRAG

-653 LEKFDSEYPFVVRF
+653 LKKFDSEYPFVIRF

-722 GSTTGEILYMF
+722 GSTTGEVLYMF

-745 VFGAPV
+745 VLGAPV

-779 AVGVITFMTVTY
+779 AIGMITFLTVTY

>member
-1 MLFGIFFV
+1 
-9 SIEAKQLDMKTILR
+9 MKTILR

-33 TASVLNVLGLS
+33 AASVLNVLGLS

-57 NYDYTFDRSHP
+57 NYDYTFDCSHR

-93 ARAFTGSS
+93 ARAFTESS
-101 PLIEEGCL
+101 PHIKGGCL
-109 LSAWT
+109 LNAWVG
-114 ESRFFYIEDGGQRTS
+114 SPFFYVEQNGQRTG
-129 YKEDAWNVTPGVL
+129 YRENAWEVTPGLLDVIH
-142 EVFRFDML
+142 FDML
-150 EGNERSL
+150 EGTAQAL
-157 DEPNSV
+157 DEPGSV
-163 VLPESMAR
+163 ILPESMAK
-171 KIFGDESA
+171 KIFGNETA
-179 VGKQLISANPMEDA
+179 IGKQLIAPNVEMNA
-193 KIVKGVYK
+193 QIIKGVYK
-201 DFPRNSALKN
+201 DFPRNSALQN
-211 VMYTSM
+211 VIYVAMN
-217 SPKEN
+217 PKEN

-227 NWNYFFFVRLG
+227 NWNYFFFVRLDDPANK
-238 EGMDK
+238 EN
-243 AEVLDNFK
+243 VLDNFK
-251 RNFNAKEAFG
+251 SNFNAKEVFG
-261 NEFEWGEENSLDLRL
+261 NEFEWGGEESFDLRL
-276 TSLPDVHFLSNV
+276 TSLPDVHFLNNV

-308 FVILIIAGINFTNF
+308 FVIIIIAGINFTNF

-344 RTLRGSLLVEA
+344 RMLRGSLLVEA
-355 VCVSL
+355 VGVSM
-360 FAYLLSLLFLYL
+360 FAYLLSLLFLYV
-372 IPNTPVVSLVDAD
+372 IPKTPVASLVDAD

-397 TAVIAAIVG
+397 TAVIAVIVG

-434 AGRRMRSVLVGVQFV
+434 AGRRMRSVLVGIQFV

-461 YLQNHY
+461 YLQNRY

-484 LNNTINK
+484 LNNKINK
-491 NRDAFTD
+491 DRDAFTNQ
-498 RLKSFSGVQ
+498 LKSFSGVE

-528 YNGNNINFQCLPVS
+528 YNGKNINFQCLPVS

-580 YELKLNEKID
+580 LELKLNEQID

-620 YQWGQEGNYYNT
+620 YQWGQEGNYYNA

-641 DLRSG
+641 DLRAG

-653 LEKFDSEYPFVVRF
+653 LKKFDSEYPFVVRF

-722 GSTTGEILYMF
+722 GSTTGEVLYMF

-745 VFGAPV
+745 VLGAPV

-779 AVGVITFMTVTY
+779 AIGMITFLTVTY

>member
-1 MLFGIFFV
+1 
-9 SIEAKQLDMKTILR
+9 MKTILR

-33 TASVLNVLGLS
+33 TASILNVLGLS

-57 NYDYTFDRSHP
+57 NYDYTFDRSLRD
-68 NADAI
+68 ADAI
-73 FRVDIVHGSK
+73 FRLDVVQGTE
-83 GSQAIICRPF
+83 GSQAIINRPF
-93 ARAFTGSS
+93 ARAFVELS
-101 PLIEEGCL
+101 PHIKEGCL
-109 LSAWT
+109 LSGWVGN
-114 ESRFFYIEDGGQRTS
+114 RFFYVEQGGQRTS
-129 YKEDAWNVTPGVL
+129 YKEDAWGATPGVL
-142 EVFRFDML
+142 SVFHFDML

-163 VLPESMAR
+163 VLPESMAK
-171 KIFGDESA
+171 KIFGDEPA
-179 VGKQLISANPMEDA
+179 IGKQLISANAAEDA
-193 KIVKGVYK
+193 KIVKGIYK

-211 VMYTSM
+211 IIYMAM
-217 SPKEN
+217 DPKEN
-222 YDNWG
+222 YNNWG
-227 NWNYFFFVRLG
+227 NWNYLVFVRLDDPANK
-238 EGMDK
+238 EN
-243 AEVLDNFK
+243 VLDNFK
-251 RNFNAKEAFG
+251 KNFNAKEVFG
-261 NEFEWGEENSLDLRL
+261 DDFKWGEGDDNLDLRL
-276 TSLPDVHFLSNV
+276 TSMPDLHFLNNV

-308 FVILIIAGINFTNF
+308 FVIILIAGINFTNF

-344 RTLRGSLLVEA
+344 SMLRGSLLVEA

-372 IPNTPVVSLVDAD
+372 AQKTPIASLVDAD
-385 ISFGAQPMIIAG
+385 MSFGAQPAIIAG

-416 VTSFPPALV
+416 ITSFPPALV

-434 AGRRMRSVLVGVQFV
+434 SGRRMRSMLVGIQFV
-449 ASFILIIGSLFM
+449 ASFVLIIGSLFM

-484 LNNTINK
+484 LNNNINK
-491 NRDAFTD
+491 DRDAFTNQ
-498 RLKSFSGVQ
+498 LKSFSGVE
-507 DVTYSQFLLSSQ
+507 DVTYSQFLLSSG
-519 DQYMGWGRD
+519 DQYMGWGRN
-528 YNGNNINFQCLPVS
+528 YNSENISFQCLPVS

-557 DFRPEDDQKETGCYI
+557 DFRPEDELKETGCYI

-580 YELKLNEKID
+580 FEMKLNEKID

-620 YQWGQEGNYYNT
+620 YQWGKEGNYYNI

-641 DLRSG
+641 NLRAG

-653 LEKFDSEYPFVVRF
+653 LEMFDSEYPFVVRF

-708 SEYKRKEIAVRKVL
+708 SEYRRKEIAVRKVL

-733 NVSYFWILLICF
+733 NVNYFWILLVCF
-745 VFGAPV
+745 LLGAPV

-779 AVGVITFMTVTY
+779 VVGVITVLTVTY

>member
-1 MLFGIFFV
+1 MDSWL
-9 SIEAKQLDMKTILR
+9 
-23 NFFSVLRRFK
+23 
-33 TASVLNVLGLS
+33 LS
-44 IAFVAFMLIMMQV
+44 IRTVF
-57 NYDYTFDRSHP
+57 
-68 NADAI
+68 
-73 FRVDIVHGSK
+73 
-83 GSQAIICRPF
+83 PF
-93 ARAFTGSS
+93 CLFSS
-101 PLIEEGCL
+101 PCTKSSLIATRWPEIR
-109 LSAWT
+109 
-114 ESRFFYIEDGGQRTS
+114 SR
-129 YKEDAWNVTPGVL
+129 
-142 EVFRFDML
+142 
-150 EGNERSL
+150 
-157 DEPNSV
+157 
-163 VLPESMAR
+163 AR
-171 KIFGDESA
+171 YVI
-179 VGKQLISANPMEDA
+179 
-193 KIVKGVYK
+193 
-201 DFPRNSALKN
+201 
-211 VMYTSM
+211 
-217 SPKEN
+217 PK
-222 YDNWG
+222 
-227 NWNYFFFVRLG
+227 
-238 EGMDK
+238 
-243 AEVLDNFK
+243 
-251 RNFNAKEAFG
+251 
-261 NEFEWGEENSLDLRL
+261 
-276 TSLPDVHFLSNV
+276 P
-288 DFDSMPK
+288 
-295 ASRQTLL
+295 
-302 VLFSIA
+302 
-308 FVILIIAGINFTNF
+308 
-322 STALTPMRIKS
+322 
-333 INTQKVLGSSD
+333 
-344 RTLRGSLLVEA
+344 
-355 VCVSL
+355 
-360 FAYLLSLLFLYL
+360 
-372 IPNTPVVSLVDAD
+372 PVASLVDAD

-397 TAVIAAIVG
+397 TAVIAVIVG

-434 AGRRMRSVLVGVQFV
+434 AGRRMRSVLVGIQFV

-461 YLQNHY
+461 YLQNRY

-484 LNNTINK
+484 LNNKINK
-491 NRDAFTD
+491 DRDAFTNQ
-498 RLKSFSGVQ
+498 LKSFSGVE

-528 YNGNNINFQCLPVS
+528 YNGKNINFQCLPVS

-580 YELKLNEKID
+580 LELKLNEQID

-620 YQWGQEGNYYNT
+620 YQWGQEGNYYNA

-641 DLRSG
+641 DLRAG

-653 LEKFDSEYPFVVRF
+653 LKKFDSEYPFVIRF

-722 GSTTGEILYMF
+722 GSTTGEVLYMF

-745 VFGAPV
+745 VLGAPV

-779 AVGVITFMTVTY
+779 AIGMITFLTVTY

>member
-9 SIEAKQLDMKTILR
+9 IIEAKQLDMKTILR

-57 NYDYTFDRSHP
+57 NYDYTFDRSHR

-93 ARAFTGSS
+93 ARAFAGSS

-114 ESRFFYIEDGGQRTS
+114 DSRFFYIEDGGQRTS

-150 EGNERSL
+150 EGSERSL

-276 TSLPDVHFLSNV
+276 TSLPDVHFLNNV

-360 FAYLLSLLFLYL
+360 FAYLLSLLFLYI
-372 IPNTPVVSLVDAD
+372 IPKTPVVSLVDAD

-484 LNNTINK
+484 LNDNINK

-498 RLKSFSGVQ
+498 RLKSFSGVE

-528 YNGNNINFQCLPVS
+528 YNGNNL
-542 SSFLKVMGIEVKEGR
+542 
-557 DFRPEDDQKETGCYI
+557 
-572 FNEKAKAQ
+572 
-580 YELKLNEKID
+580 
-590 GDEIIGF
+590 
-597 IPDIKFASF
+597 
-606 RQEVTPMAF
+606 
-615 YLWGK
+615 
-620 YQWGQEGNYYNT
+620 
-632 AYVKFKAGS
+632 
-641 DLRSG
+641 
-646 MEHVRES
+646 
-653 LEKFDSEYPFVVRF
+653 
-667 YDEVLQHTY
+667 
-676 EKELK
+676 
-681 IGSLITLF
+681 SLIH
-689 SLVAIF
+689 I
-695 ISIVGVFGLVVFE
+695 
-708 SEYKRKEIAVRKVL
+708 
-722 GSTTGEILYMF
+722 
-733 NVSYFWILLICF
+733 
-745 VFGAPV
+745 
-751 AWYGVHRWLENFAYR
+751 
-766 TPMYWWVLPLAFL
+766 
-779 AVGVITFMTVTY
+779 
-791 QNWHVANENPVK
+791 
-803 NIKSE
+803 

>member
-1 MLFGIFFV
+1 MT
-9 SIEAKQLDMKTILR
+9 TILR

-33 TASVLNVLGLS
+33 AASVLNVLGLS

-57 NYDYTFDRSHP
+57 NYDYTFDCSHR

-93 ARAFTGSS
+93 ARAFTESS
-101 PLIEEGCL
+101 PHIKGGCL
-109 LSAWT
+109 LNAWVG
-114 ESRFFYIEDGGQRTS
+114 SPFFYVEQNGQRTG
-129 YKEDAWNVTPGVL
+129 YRENAWEVTPGLLDVIH
-142 EVFRFDML
+142 FDML
-150 EGNERSL
+150 EGTAQAL
-157 DEPNSV
+157 DEPGSV
-163 VLPESMAR
+163 ILPESMAK
-171 KIFGDESA
+171 KIFGNETA
-179 VGKQLISANPMEDA
+179 VGKQLIAPNVEMNA
-193 KIVKGVYK
+193 QIIKGVYK
-201 DFPRNSALKN
+201 DFPRNSALQN
-211 VMYTSM
+211 VIYVAMN
-217 SPKEN
+217 PKEN

-227 NWNYFFFVRLG
+227 NWNYFFFVRLDDPANK
-238 EGMDK
+238 EN
-243 AEVLDNFK
+243 VLDNFK
-251 RNFNAKEAFG
+251 SNFNAKEVFG
-261 NEFEWGEENSLDLRL
+261 NEFEWGGEESFDLRL
-276 TSLPDVHFLSNV
+276 TSLPDVHFLNNV

-308 FVILIIAGINFTNF
+308 FVIIIIAGINFTNF

-344 RTLRGSLLVEA
+344 RMLRGSLLVEA
-355 VCVSL
+355 VGVST
-360 FAYLLSLLFLYL
+360 FAYLLSLLFLYV
-372 IPNTPVVSLVDAD
+372 IPKTPVASLVDAD

-397 TAVIAAIVG
+397 TAVIAVIVG

-434 AGRRMRSVLVGVQFV
+434 AGRRMRSVLVGIQFV

-461 YLQNHY
+461 YLQNRY

-484 LNNTINK
+484 LNNKINK
-491 NRDAFTD
+491 DRDAFTNQ
-498 RLKSFSGVQ
+498 LKSFSGVE

-528 YNGNNINFQCLPVS
+528 YNGKNINFQCLPVS

-580 YELKLNEKID
+580 LELKLNEQID

-620 YQWGQEGNYYNT
+620 YQWGQEGNYYNA

-641 DLRSG
+641 DLRAG

-653 LEKFDSEYPFVVRF
+653 LKKFDSEYPFVIRF

-722 GSTTGEILYMF
+722 GSTTGEVLYMF

-745 VFGAPV
+745 VLGAPV

-779 AVGVITFMTVTY
+779 AIGMITFLTVTY

>member
-1 MLFGIFFV
+1 MLFGIFFFFF
-9 SIEAKQLDMKTILR
+9 EAKQLDMKTILR

-142 EVFRFDML
+142 KVFRFDML
-150 EGNERSL
+150 EGSERSL

-276 TSLPDVHFLSNV
+276 TSLPDVHFLNNV

-360 FAYLLSLLFLYL
+360 FAYLLSLLFLYI
-372 IPNTPVVSLVDAD
+372 IPKTPVVSLVDAD

-519 DQYMGWGRD
+519 DQYMGWGVTIM
-528 YNGNNINFQCLPVS
+528 GTTSIS
-542 SSFLKVMGIEVKEGR
+542 SVFL
-557 DFRPEDDQKETGCYI
+557 F
-572 FNEKAKAQ
+572 
-580 YELKLNEKID
+580 
-590 GDEIIGF
+590 
-597 IPDIKFASF
+597 
-606 RQEVTPMAF
+606 
-615 YLWGK
+615 
-620 YQWGQEGNYYNT
+620 
-632 AYVKFKAGS
+632 
-641 DLRSG
+641 
-646 MEHVRES
+646 
-653 LEKFDSEYPFVVRF
+653 
-667 YDEVLQHTY
+667 
-676 EKELK
+676 
-681 IGSLITLF
+681 
-689 SLVAIF
+689 
-695 ISIVGVFGLVVFE
+695 
-708 SEYKRKEIAVRKVL
+708 
-722 GSTTGEILYMF
+722 
-733 NVSYFWILLICF
+733 LL
-745 VFGAPV
+745 
-751 AWYGVHRWLENFAYR
+751 L
-766 TPMYWWVLPLAFL
+766 
-779 AVGVITFMTVTY
+779 
-791 QNWHVANENPVK
+791 
-803 NIKSE
+803 S

>member
-1 MLFGIFFV
+1 
-9 SIEAKQLDMKTILR
+9 MKTILR

-33 TASVLNVLGLS
+33 AASVLNVLGLS

-57 NYDYTFDRSHP
+57 NYDYTFDCSHR

-93 ARAFTGSS
+93 ARAFTESS
-101 PLIEEGCL
+101 PHIKDGCL
-109 LSAWT
+109 LNAWVG
-114 ESRFFYIEDGGQRTS
+114 SPFFYVEQNGQRTG
-129 YKEDAWNVTPGVL
+129 YRENAWEVTPGLLDVIH
-142 EVFRFDML
+142 FDML
-150 EGNERSL
+150 EGTAQAL
-157 DEPNSV
+157 DEPGSV
-163 VLPESMAR
+163 ILPESMAK
-171 KIFGDESA
+171 KIFGNETA
-179 VGKQLISANPMEDA
+179 VGKQLIAPNVEMNA
-193 KIVKGVYK
+193 QIIKGVYK
-201 DFPRNSALKN
+201 DFPRNSALQN
-211 VMYTSM
+211 VIYVAMN
-217 SPKEN
+217 PKEN

-227 NWNYFFFVRLG
+227 NWNYFFFVRLDDPANK
-238 EGMDK
+238 EN
-243 AEVLDNFK
+243 VLDNFK
-251 RNFNAKEAFG
+251 SNFNAKEVFG
-261 NEFEWGEENSLDLRL
+261 NEFEWGGEESFDLRL
-276 TSLPDVHFLSNV
+276 TSLPDVHFLNNV

-308 FVILIIAGINFTNF
+308 FVIIIIAGINFTNF

-344 RTLRGSLLVEA
+344 RMLRGSLLVEA
-355 VCVSL
+355 VGVSM
-360 FAYLLSLLFLYL
+360 FAYLLSLLFLYV
-372 IPNTPVVSLVDAD
+372 IPKTPVASLVDAD

-397 TAVIAAIVG
+397 TAVIAVIVG

-434 AGRRMRSVLVGVQFV
+434 AGRRMRSVLVGIQFV

-461 YLQNHY
+461 YLQNRY

-484 LNNTINK
+484 LNNKINK
-491 NRDAFTD
+491 DRDAFTNQ
-498 RLKSFSGVQ
+498 LKSFSGVE

-528 YNGNNINFQCLPVS
+528 YNGKNINFQCLPVS

-580 YELKLNEKID
+580 LELKLNEQID

-620 YQWGQEGNYYNT
+620 YQWGQEGNYYNA

-641 DLRSG
+641 DLRAG

-653 LEKFDSEYPFVVRF
+653 LKKFDSEYPFVIRF

-722 GSTTGEILYMF
+722 GSTTGEVLYMF

-745 VFGAPV
+745 VLGAPV

-779 AVGVITFMTVTY
+779 AIGMITFLTVTY

>member
-1 MLFGIFFV
+1 
-9 SIEAKQLDMKTILR
+9 MKTILR

-33 TASVLNVLGLS
+33 AASVLNVLGLS

-57 NYDYTFDRSHP
+57 NYDYTFDCSHR

-93 ARAFTGSS
+93 ARAFTESS
-101 PLIEEGCL
+101 PHIKGGCL
-109 LSAWT
+109 LNAWVG
-114 ESRFFYIEDGGQRTS
+114 SPFFYVEQNGQRTG
-129 YKEDAWNVTPGVL
+129 YRENAWEVTPGLLDVIH
-142 EVFRFDML
+142 FDML
-150 EGNERSL
+150 EGTAQAL
-157 DEPNSV
+157 DEPGSV
-163 VLPESMAR
+163 ILPESMAK
-171 KIFGDESA
+171 KIFGNETA
-179 VGKQLISANPMEDA
+179 IGKQLIAPNVEMNA
-193 KIVKGVYK
+193 QIIKGVYK
-201 DFPRNSALKN
+201 DFPRNSALQN
-211 VMYTSM
+211 VIYVAMN
-217 SPKEN
+217 PKEN

-227 NWNYFFFVRLG
+227 NWNYFFFVRLDDPANK
-238 EGMDK
+238 EN
-243 AEVLDNFK
+243 VLDNFK
-251 RNFNAKEAFG
+251 SNFNAKEVFG
-261 NEFEWGEENSLDLRL
+261 NEFEWGGEESFDLRL
-276 TSLPDVHFLSNV
+276 TSLPDVHFLNNV

-308 FVILIIAGINFTNF
+308 FVIIIIAGINFTNF

-344 RTLRGSLLVEA
+344 RMLRGSLLVEA
-355 VCVSL
+355 VGVST
-360 FAYLLSLLFLYL
+360 FAYLLSLLFLYV
-372 IPNTPVVSLVDAD
+372 IPKTPVASLVDAD

-397 TAVIAAIVG
+397 TAVIAVIVG

-434 AGRRMRSVLVGVQFV
+434 AGRRMRSVLVGIQFV

-461 YLQNHY
+461 YLQNRY

-484 LNNTINK
+484 LNNKINK
-491 NRDAFTD
+491 DRDAFTNQ
-498 RLKSFSGVQ
+498 LKSFSGVE

-528 YNGNNINFQCLPVS
+528 YNGKNINFQCLPVS

-580 YELKLNEKID
+580 LELKLNEQID

-620 YQWGQEGNYYNT
+620 YQWGQEGNYYNA

-641 DLRSG
+641 DLRAG

-653 LEKFDSEYPFVVRF
+653 LKKFDSEYPFVIRF

-722 GSTTGEILYMF
+722 GSTTGEVLYMF

-745 VFGAPV
+745 VLGAPV

-779 AVGVITFMTVTY
+779 AIGMITFLTVTY

>member
-1 MLFGIFFV
+1 
-9 SIEAKQLDMKTILR
+9 MKTILR

-33 TASVLNVLGLS
+33 AASVLNVLGLS

-57 NYDYTFDRSHP
+57 NYDYTFDCSHR

-93 ARAFTGSS
+93 ARAFTESS
-101 PLIEEGCL
+101 PHIKGGCL
-109 LSAWT
+109 LNAWVG
-114 ESRFFYIEDGGQRTS
+114 SPFFYVEQNGQRTG
-129 YKEDAWNVTPGVL
+129 YRENAWEGTPGLLDVIH
-142 EVFRFDML
+142 FDML
-150 EGNERSL
+150 EGTAQAL
-157 DEPNSV
+157 DEPGSV
-163 VLPESMAR
+163 ILPESMAK
-171 KIFGDESA
+171 KIFGNETA
-179 VGKQLISANPMEDA
+179 VGKQLIAPNVEMNA
-193 KIVKGVYK
+193 QIIKGVYK
-201 DFPRNSALKN
+201 DFPRNSALQN
-211 VMYTSM
+211 VIYVAMN
-217 SPKEN
+217 PKEN

-227 NWNYFFFVRLG
+227 NWNYFFFVRLDDPANK
-238 EGMDK
+238 EN
-243 AEVLDNFK
+243 VLDNFK
-251 RNFNAKEAFG
+251 SNFNAKEAFG
-261 NEFEWGEENSLDLRL
+261 NEFEWGGEESFDLRL
-276 TSLPDVHFLSNV
+276 TSLPDVHFLNNV

-308 FVILIIAGINFTNF
+308 FVIIIIAGINFTNF

-344 RTLRGSLLVEA
+344 RMLRGSLLVEA
-355 VCVSL
+355 VGVST
-360 FAYLLSLLFLYL
+360 FAYLLSLLFLYV
-372 IPNTPVVSLVDAD
+372 IPKTPVASLVDAD

-397 TAVIAAIVG
+397 TAVIAVIVG

-434 AGRRMRSVLVGVQFV
+434 AGRRMRSVLVGIQFV

-461 YLQNHY
+461 YLQNRY

-484 LNNTINK
+484 LNNKINK
-491 NRDAFTD
+491 DRDAFTNQ
-498 RLKSFSGVQ
+498 LKSFSGVE

-528 YNGNNINFQCLPVS
+528 YNGKNINFQCLPVS

-580 YELKLNEKID
+580 LELKLNEQID

-620 YQWGQEGNYYNT
+620 YQWGQEGNYYDA

-641 DLRSG
+641 DLRAG

-653 LEKFDSEYPFVVRF
+653 LKKFDSEFPFVIRF

-722 GSTTGEILYMF
+722 GSTTGEVLYMF

-745 VFGAPV
+745 VLGAPV

-779 AVGVITFMTVTY
+779 AIGMITFLTVTY

>member
-360 FAYLLSLLFLYL
+360 FAYLLSLLFLYI
-372 IPNTPVVSLVDAD
+372 IPQNT
-385 ISFGAQPMIIAG
+385 G
-397 TAVIAAIVG
+397 
-406 VLAGLYPSYY
+406 
-416 VTSFPPALV
+416 
-425 LKGSFGLSL
+425 SL
-434 AGRRMRSVLVGVQFV
+434 AGGCRYLVRG
-449 ASFILIIGSLFM
+449 AADDHCRHGGDRGDRGS
-461 YLQNHY
+461 
-467 MQNAPLGY
+467 AGRPL
-475 DKEEMIIVH
+475 
-484 LNNTINK
+484 
-491 NRDAFTD
+491 
-498 RLKSFSGVQ
+498 S
-507 DVTYSQFLLSSQ
+507 FLLCHL
-519 DQYMGWGRD
+519 
-528 YNGNNINFQCLPVS
+528 FPA
-542 SSFLKVMGIEVKEGR
+542 GIGVER
-557 DFRPEDDQKETGCYI
+557 
-572 FNEKAKAQ
+572 
-580 YELKLNEKID
+580 KL
-590 GDEIIGF
+590 
-597 IPDIKFASF
+597 
-606 RQEVTPMAF
+606 R
-615 YLWGK
+615 
-620 YQWGQEGNYYNT
+620 
-632 AYVKFKAGS
+632 
-641 DLRSG
+641 
-646 MEHVRES
+646 
-653 LEKFDSEYPFVVRF
+653 
-667 YDEVLQHTY
+667 
-676 EKELK
+676 
-681 IGSLITLF
+681 
-689 SLVAIF
+689 
-695 ISIVGVFGLVVFE
+695 
-708 SEYKRKEIAVRKVL
+708 
-722 GSTTGEILYMF
+722 
-733 NVSYFWILLICF
+733 
-745 VFGAPV
+745 
-751 AWYGVHRWLENFAYR
+751 
-766 TPMYWWVLPLAFL
+766 PLACRAPDEERAGGGPVCGFFHPDYRL
-779 AVGVITFMTVTY
+779 FIYVPAKSLYAECAVGI
-791 QNWHVANENPVK
+791 
-803 NIKSE
+803 

>member
-1 MLFGIFFV
+1 
-9 SIEAKQLDMKTILR
+9 MKTILR

-33 TASVLNVLGLS
+33 AASVLNVLGLS

-57 NYDYTFDRSHP
+57 NYDYTFDCSHR

-93 ARAFTGSS
+93 ARAFTESS
-101 PLIEEGCL
+101 PHIKGGCL
-109 LSAWT
+109 LNAWVG
-114 ESRFFYIEDGGQRTS
+114 SPFFYVEQNGQRTG
-129 YKEDAWNVTPGVL
+129 YRENAWEVTPGLLDVIH
-142 EVFRFDML
+142 FDML
-150 EGNERSL
+150 EGTAQAL
-157 DEPNSV
+157 DEPGSV
-163 VLPESMAR
+163 ILPESMAK
-171 KIFGDESA
+171 KIFGNETA
-179 VGKQLISANPMEDA
+179 VGKQLIAPNVEMNA
-193 KIVKGVYK
+193 QIIKGVYK
-201 DFPRNSALKN
+201 DFPRNSALQN
-211 VMYTSM
+211 VIYVAMN
-217 SPKEN
+217 PKEN

-227 NWNYFFFVRLG
+227 NWNYFFFVRLDDPANK
-238 EGMDK
+238 EN
-243 AEVLDNFK
+243 VLDNFK
-251 RNFNAKEAFG
+251 SNFNAKEVFG
-261 NEFEWGEENSLDLRL
+261 NEFEWGGEESFDLRL
-276 TSLPDVHFLSNV
+276 TSLSDVHFLNNV

-308 FVILIIAGINFTNF
+308 FVIIIIAGINFTNF

-344 RTLRGSLLVEA
+344 RMLRGSLLVEA
-355 VCVSL
+355 VGVST
-360 FAYLLSLLFLYL
+360 FAYLLSLLFLYV
-372 IPNTPVVSLVDAD
+372 IPKTPVASLVDAD

-397 TAVIAAIVG
+397 TAVIAVIVG

-434 AGRRMRSVLVGVQFV
+434 AGRRMRSVLVGIQFV

-461 YLQNHY
+461 YLQNRY

-484 LNNTINK
+484 LNNKINK
-491 NRDAFTD
+491 DRDAFTNQ
-498 RLKSFSGVQ
+498 LKSFSGVE

-528 YNGNNINFQCLPVS
+528 YNGKNINFQCLPVS

-580 YELKLNEKID
+580 LELKLNEQID

-620 YQWGQEGNYYNT
+620 YQWGQEGNYYNA

-641 DLRSG
+641 DLRAG

-653 LEKFDSEYPFVVRF
+653 LKKFDSEYPFVIRF

-722 GSTTGEILYMF
+722 GSTTGEVLYMF

-745 VFGAPV
+745 VLGAPV

-779 AVGVITFMTVTY
+779 AIGMITFLTVTY

>member
-9 SIEAKQLDMKTILR
+9 IIKAKQLDMKTILR

-360 FAYLLSLLFLYL
+360 FAYLLSLLFLYI
-372 IPNTPVVSLVDAD
+372 IPKTPVVSLVDAD

-572 FNEKAKAQ
+572 QRK
-580 YELKLNEKID
+580 
-590 GDEIIGF
+590 G
-597 IPDIKFASF
+597 
-606 RQEVTPMAF
+606 
-615 YLWGK
+615 
-620 YQWGQEGNYYNT
+620 EG
-632 AYVKFKAGS
+632 
-641 DLRSG
+641 
-646 MEHVRES
+646 
-653 LEKFDSEYPFVVRF
+653 
-667 YDEVLQHTY
+667 
-676 EKELK
+676 
-681 IGSLITLF
+681 
-689 SLVAIF
+689 
-695 ISIVGVFGLVVFE
+695 
-708 SEYKRKEIAVRKVL
+708 AVRIEVERKD
-722 GSTTGEILYMF
+722 
-733 NVSYFWILLICF
+733 
-745 VFGAPV
+745 
-751 AWYGVHRWLENFAYR
+751 RR
-766 TPMYWWVLPLAFL
+766 
-779 AVGVITFMTVTY
+779 
-791 QNWHVANENPVK
+791 
-803 NIKSE
+803 